1 MVLKRTRLLL
11 GGHLRL
17 HIRIVPRDHPQA
29 TKLPRHRLANV
40 SHEETL
46 PLARRIQLT
55 SLCRPTTLR
64 NLLAVRLAVVTSLL
78 SRPRALI
85 LTRTSTPHTRTT
97 PAILINRLAHTLRLL
112 APALAHLHLLP
123 EYTRRDLQQLIS
135 AELRVHRLERI
146 GRRRQH
152 LHLLRHPRCML

>member
-11 GGHLRL
+11 SGHLL
-17 HIRIVPRDHPQA
+17 LQLRIVPRDHPQA

-40 SHEETL
+40 SHEETH

-55 SLCRPTTLR
+55 SLRRSTTLR

-78 SRPRALI
+78 TRPRALI

-97 PAILINRLAHTLRLL
+97 PAILLNRLAHTLRLL
-112 APALAHLHLLP
+112 APGLAHLHLLP
-123 EYTRRDLQQLIS
+123 KHTRRDLQQLFS

-146 GRRRQH
+146 GSLRQQ
-152 LHLLRHPRCML
+152 LHLRRHPRCML